1 MKNKFAQIKKRDGR
15 VVDFDQEK
23 ITDAVFKALT
33 TTNQGGRRIAK
44 RVSDKVVLFLNRRY
58 KKEHIPNVEEIQ
70 DIVEEVLILEE
81 YTGAARAYI
90 LYREQRRRI
99 REVEA
104 VTEESADMVNGYLE
118 ELDWEVHENSN
129 MAYSL
134 QGLNDYVS
142 SLVTKRYWLNKIYPA
157 EIREAIYSGDF
168 HIHDLGYLAT
178 YCCGWDLT
186 DLLMKGFRGAKGK
199 IETKPA
205 KHFRVALHQTVNFF
219 YTLQGETAGA
229 EAFSNFDTLL
239 APFIRVDGFDYKQVK
254 QAMQEFIFGC
264 NVPTRVGFQTPFT
277 NITMDLTVP
286 DNLKNV
292 PVIIGG
298 KPQKETYKDFQKE
311 INMFNQAFAEVMT
324 EGDASGRVFTFPI
337 PTYNITKDFDWDNPV
352 LKQVWEM
359 TAKYGIPYFA
369 NFINSEMKA
378 DDARSMCCRLRLD
391 NRELY
396 KRGGGL
402 FGASPL
408 TGSIGVVTVNMP
420 KIGYLSKTKKEFLDR
435 VGHLMDLAKE
445 SLEIKRKTIE
455 AFTEKGLYPYAKFYL
470 DGVKKIRGSYWG
482 NHFSTIG
489 LIGMNEALLN
499 FMNKDMASAQ
509 GRKFTI
515 EILDYMRK
523 RLILYQKET
532 DNMYNLEAS
541 PAEGTSY
548 RLARMDKQKYP
559 DIITAGDAEPYYTNS
574 TQLPVDYTNDLF
586 TALKLQ
592 DNIQKKYTGGTV
604 LHGFL
609 GERIPNPLA
618 VKTLLKKIFTK
629 FHLPYFTFTP
639 TFSICPHHG
648 YLVGEHWTC
657 PKCTIEQPCEVY
669 SRIVGYLRPLSQW
682 NRGKQEEYKE
692 RKEFKVKTR

>member
-15 VVDFDQEK
+15 VVNFDQEK

-33 TTNQGGRRIAK
+33 AANQGGRRIAK
-44 RVSDKVVLFLNRRY
+44 RVSDKVILFLNRRY
-58 KKEHIPNVEEIQ
+58 KKEYIPTVEEIQ
-70 DIVEEVLILEE
+70 DIVEEVLVLEE
-81 YTGAARAYI
+81 YTETARAYI

-99 REVEA
+99 REAEA
-104 VTEESADMVNGYLE
+104 VTEESTDMVNGYLE

-134 QGLNDYVS
+134 QGLNNYVS
-142 SLVTKRYWLNKIYPA
+142 SLVTKKYWLNKIYPA
-157 EIREAIYSGDF
+157 EIREAIQSGDF

-186 DLLMKGFRGAKGK
+186 DLLVKGFRGAKGK

-239 APFIRVDGFDYKQVK
+239 APFIRADGFDYKQVK
-254 QAMQEFIFGC
+254 QAMQEFIFSC

-286 DNLKNV
+286 GNLKNV

-298 KPQKETYKDFQKE
+298 KPQKETYKEFQKE
-311 INMFNQAFAEVMT
+311 MNMFNQAFAEIMT

-337 PTYNITKDFDWDNPV
+337 PTYNITKDFDWNNPI
-352 LKQVWEM
+352 LKPVWEM

-369 NFINSEMKA
+369 NFINSEMKP

-408 TGSIGVVTVNMP
+408 TGSIGVVTINIP
-420 KIGYLSKTKKEFLDR
+420 RIGYLSKTKKEFLDR
-435 VGHLMDLAKE
+435 VGHLMNLAKE

-455 AFTEKGLYPYAKFYL
+455 TFTKKDLYPYAKFYL
-470 DGVKKIRGSYWG
+470 EGVKKMRGNYWG

-499 FMNKDMASAQ
+499 FMNKGMASAQ

-523 RLILYQKET
+523 RLVLYQKET
-532 DNMYNLEAS
+532 NNMYNLEAS

-548 RLARMDKQKYP
+548 RLARIDKQKYP
-559 DIITAGDAEPYYTNS
+559 DIITAGEAEPFYTNS

-592 DNIQKKYTGGTV
+592 DNIQTKYTGGTV
-604 LHGFL
+604 FHAFL
-609 GERIPNPLA
+609 GEKISNPES
-618 VKTLLKKIFTK
+618 VKSLIKKIFIK

-648 YLVGEHWTC
+648 YLAGEHWTC

-669 SRIVGYLRPLSQW
+669 SRVVGYLRPISQW
-682 NRGKQEEYKE
+682 NKGKQEEYKE
-692 RKEFKVKTR
+692 RKEFKVKTK

>member
-15 VVDFDQEK
+15 VVNFDQEK

-33 TTNQGGRRIAK
+33 AANQGGKRIAK
-44 RVSDKVVLFLNRRY
+44 RVSDKVILFLNRRY
-58 KKEHIPNVEEIQ
+58 KKEYIPTVEEIQ
-70 DIVEEVLILEE
+70 DIVEEVLVLEE
-81 YTGAARAYI
+81 YTETARAYI

-99 REVEA
+99 REAEA
-104 VTEESADMVNGYLE
+104 AIEESVDMVNGYLE

-134 QGLNDYVS
+134 QGLNNYVS
-142 SLVTKRYWLNKIYPA
+142 SLVTKKYWLNKIYPA
-157 EIREAIYSGDF
+157 EIREAIQSGDF

-186 DLLMKGFRGAKGK
+186 DLLVKGFRGAKGK

-239 APFIRVDGFDYKQVK
+239 APFIRADGFDYKQVK
-254 QAMQEFIFGC
+254 QAMQEFIFSC

-286 DNLKNV
+286 GNLKNV

-298 KPQKETYKDFQKE
+298 KPQKETYKEFQKE
-311 INMFNQAFAEVMT
+311 MNMFNQAFAEVMT

-337 PTYNITKDFDWDNPV
+337 PTYNITKDFDWNNPI
-352 LKQVWEM
+352 LKPVWEM

-369 NFINSEMKA
+369 NFINSEMKP

-408 TGSIGVVTVNMP
+408 TGSIGVVTINIP
-420 KIGYLSKTKKEFLDR
+420 RIGYLSKTKKEFLDR
-435 VGHLMDLAKE
+435 IGHLMNLAKE

-455 AFTEKGLYPYAKFYL
+455 TFTEKGLYPYAKFYL
-470 DGVKKIRGSYWG
+470 EGVKKMRGNYWG

-489 LIGMNEALLN
+489 LIGVNEALLN

-515 EILDYMRK
+515 EILDYMRE
-523 RLILYQKET
+523 RLVLYQKET
-532 DNMYNLEAS
+532 NNMYNLEAS

-548 RLARMDKQKYP
+548 RLARIDKQKYP
-559 DIITAGDAEPYYTNS
+559 DIITAGEAEPFYTNS

-592 DNIQKKYTGGTV
+592 DNIQTKYTGGTV
-604 LHGFL
+604 FHAFL
-609 GERIPNPLA
+609 GEKISNPES
-618 VKTLLKKIFTK
+618 VKSLIKKIFIK

-648 YLVGEHWTC
+648 YLAGEHWTC

-669 SRIVGYLRPLSQW
+669 SRVVGYLRPISQW
-682 NRGKQEEYKE
+682 NKGKQEEYKE
-692 RKEFKVKTR
+692 RKEFKVKAK

>member
-1 MKNKFAQIKKRDGR
+1 MKNKFAQIGKRDGR

-33 TTNQGGRRIAK
+33 TTNQGGRGIAK
-44 RVSDKVVLFLNRRY
+44 RISDKVILFLNRRY
-58 KKEHIPNVEEIQ
+58 KKDHIPTVEEIQ
-70 DIVEEVLILEE
+70 DIVEEVLILKE
-81 YTGAARAYI
+81 YTETARAYI

-99 REVEA
+99 REAEA
-104 VTEESADMVNGYLE
+104 VTEESVDMVNGYLE

-142 SLVTKRYWLNKIYPA
+142 SLVTKKYWLNKIYPA
-157 EIREAIYSGDF
+157 EIREAIQSGDF

-178 YCCGWDLT
+178 YCCGWDLM

-205 KHFRVALHQTVNFF
+205 KHFRVALHQAVNFF

-239 APFIRVDGFDYKQVK
+239 APFIREDSFDYKQVK

-286 DNLKNV
+286 DNLKDV

-298 KPQKETYKDFQKE
+298 KPQKETYKEFQKE
-311 INMFNQAFAEVMT
+311 INMFNQAFAEIMS
-324 EGDASGRVFTFPI
+324 EGDAAGRVFTFPI

-352 LKQVWEM
+352 LKPVWEM

-402 FGASPL
+402 FGAAPL
-408 TGSIGVVTVNMP
+408 TGSIGVVTINMP

-435 VGHLMDLAKE
+435 VSHLMDLAKE

-470 DGVKKIRGSYWG
+470 DGVKKIRDSYWG

-523 RLILYQKET
+523 RLVLYQKET

-574 TQLPVDYTNDLF
+574 TQLPVDYTDDLF
-586 TALKLQ
+586 TALKMQ

-609 GERIPNPLA
+609 GEKISNPLA
-618 VKTLLKKIFTK
+618 IKTLLKKIFTK

-639 TFSICPHHG
+639 TFSVCPHHG

-682 NRGKQEEYKE
+682 NRGKQEEYKK
-692 RKEFKVKTR
+692 RKEFKVKAK

>member
-15 VVDFDQEK
+15 GVNFDQEK

-33 TTNQGGRRIAK
+33 AANQGGRRIAK
-44 RVSDKVVLFLNRRY
+44 RVSDKVILFLNRRY
-58 KKEHIPNVEEIQ
+58 KKEYIPTVEEIQ
-70 DIVEEVLILEE
+70 DIVEEVLVLEE
-81 YTGAARAYI
+81 YTETARAYI

-99 REVEA
+99 REAEA
-104 VTEESADMVNGYLE
+104 ATEESVDMVNGYLE

-134 QGLNDYVS
+134 QGLNNYVS
-142 SLVTKRYWLNKIYPA
+142 SLVTKKYWLNKIYPA
-157 EIREAIYSGDF
+157 EIREAIQSGDF

-186 DLLMKGFRGAKGK
+186 DLLVKGFRGAKGK

-239 APFIRVDGFDYKQVK
+239 APFIRADGFDYKQVK
-254 QAMQEFIFGC
+254 QAMQEFIFSC

-286 DNLKNV
+286 GNLKNV

-298 KPQKETYKDFQKE
+298 KPQKETYKEFQKE
-311 INMFNQAFAEVMT
+311 MNMFNQAFAEVMT

-337 PTYNITKDFDWDNPV
+337 PTYNITKDFDWNNPI
-352 LKQVWEM
+352 LKPVWEM

-369 NFINSEMKA
+369 NFINSEMKP

-408 TGSIGVVTVNMP
+408 TGSIGVVTINIP
-420 KIGYLSKTKKEFLDR
+420 RIGYLSKTKKEFLDR
-435 VGHLMDLAKE
+435 IGHLMNLAKE

-455 AFTEKGLYPYAKFYL
+455 TFTEKGLYPYAKFYL
-470 DGVKKIRGSYWG
+470 EGVKKMRGNYWG

-489 LIGMNEALLN
+489 LIGVNEALLN

-515 EILDYMRK
+515 EILDYMRE
-523 RLILYQKET
+523 RLVLYQKET
-532 DNMYNLEAS
+532 NNMYNLEAS

-548 RLARMDKQKYP
+548 RLARIDKQKYP
-559 DIITAGDAEPYYTNS
+559 DIITAGEAEPFYTNS

-592 DNIQKKYTGGTV
+592 DNIQTKYTGGTV
-604 LHGFL
+604 FHAFL
-609 GERIPNPLA
+609 GEKISNPES
-618 VKTLLKKIFTK
+618 VKSLIKKIFIK

-648 YLVGEHWTC
+648 YLAGEHWTC

-669 SRIVGYLRPLSQW
+669 SRVVGYLRPISQW
-682 NRGKQEEYKE
+682 NKGKQEEYKE
-692 RKEFKVKTR
+692 RKEFKVKAK